1 MPSWDFFVDFS
12 SSSLF
17 LPSFSC
23 VIHWNTKLQILKP
36 FSHILIIK
44 KIFIFLLSTL
54 LTNYYTISSCW
65 DLLSLTL

>member
-23 VIHWNTKLQILKP
+23 VRHWNTKLQILKP

-44 KIFIFLLSTL
+44 KSLF
-54 LTNYYTISSCW
+54 SCYQRF
-65 DLLSLTL
+65 